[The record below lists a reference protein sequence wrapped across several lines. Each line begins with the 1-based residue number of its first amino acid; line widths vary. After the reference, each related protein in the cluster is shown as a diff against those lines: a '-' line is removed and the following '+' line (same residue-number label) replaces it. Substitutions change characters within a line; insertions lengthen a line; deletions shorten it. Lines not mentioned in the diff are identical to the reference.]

1 MRIDRNISKRHQS
14 IPSYPCPLDRGMMW
28 LVMVT
33 NFACRLFNL
42 LVASKP
48 AFIRTLI
55 HSIRVLEYCFV
66 LIWIFTLT
74 YSNLHFILKWYFS
87 IRANIENDV
96 AIFHNFY
103 SSTLDKD
110 ENFTPT
116 AIRCH
121 NQQASLKLDGND
133 SLREVLFWHYK
144 HTVILSWGGACIT
157 QYLRTVYIA
166 SDETFAWSTDLEDEF
181 SHSSPS
187 SPASLSD

>member
-1 MRIDRNISKRHQS
+1 MQALQS
-14 IPSYPCPLDRGMMW
+14 VGGVKTGIYSYVDPFDPRTGILLCPDLD
-28 LVMVT
+28 LHV
-33 NFACRLFNL
+33 NLFE
-42 LVASKP
+42 S
-48 AFIRTLI
+48 AFYIEVITFL
-55 HSIRVLEYCFV
+55 FV
-66 LIWIFTLT
+66 LI
-74 YSNLHFILKWYFS
+74 LK
-87 IRANIENDV
+87 NDV